1 MSEKH
6 VPKESTVAPP
16 CQCACPAGIDVPR
29 YIRRIKEGKF
39 DEALAVIREKIPF
52 PSICGFACY
61 APCEADCSNQQ
72 FGEPIAIRALKR
84 AAAEKGGDLWF
95 KNLTIAPYKLINSS
109 KK

>member
-1 MSEKH
+1 MTEKH
-6 VPKESTVAPP
+6 VPKESTIAPP

-61 APCEADCSNQQ
+61 AHAR
-72 FGEPIAIRALKR
+72 PIAATSNS
-84 AAAEKGGDLWF
+84 A
-95 KNLTIAPYKLINSS
+95 NLSLLGR
-109 KK
+109 